1 MNTTKKLYYSQLLR
15 IVLTLVILYLP
26 IPLFTKIIL
35 ITLSD
40 LIDCA
45 QIYHSFFDWVD
56 CKSDVY
62 QRSDKITDSICYIL
76 LLLYILKSNE
86 LSTRYKYILT
96 GLLIFRLIGTFM
108 FISTNNRKYLFYF
121 PNLFIEMALLFSIIT
136 YYKLTYKHSMVIL
149 VIIFKLIQEYMMH
162 Y

>member
-1 MNTTKKLYYSQLLR
+1 MNTTQKLYYSQLLR
-15 IVLTLVILYLP
+15 IILTLVILYLP

-35 ITLSD
+35 ISLSD

-56 CKSDVY
+56 CKSDLY
-62 QRSDKITDSICYIL
+62 QKSDKITDIICYVL
-76 LLLYILKSNE
+76 LLLYILKNDE
-86 LSTRYKYILT
+86 LSTRYKHILT
-96 GLLIFRLIGTFM
+96 GLLTLRLIGTFL

-136 YYKLTYKHSMVIL
+136 YYKLSYKHSLVIL
-149 VIIFKLIQEYMMH
+149 VVIFKLIQEYIMH

>member
-1 MNTTKKLYYSQLLR
+1 MNTTQKLYYSQLLR

-26 IPLFTKIIL
+26 IPLFIKIIL

-56 CKSDVY
+56 CKSDIY

-96 GLLIFRLIGTFM
+96 GLLIFRLIGTFL

-121 PNLFIEMALLFSIIT
+121 PNFFIEMALLFSIIT

>member
-1 MNTTKKLYYSQLLR
+1 MNTTQKLYYSQLLR

-96 GLLIFRLIGTFM
+96 GLLIFRLIGTFL

-121 PNLFIEMALLFSIIT
+121 PNFFIEMALLFSIIT

>member
-1 MNTTKKLYYSQLLR
+1 MNTTQKLYYSQLLR

-26 IPLFTKIIL
+26 IPLFIKIIL

-56 CKSDVY
+56 CKSDIY

-76 LLLYILKSNE
+76 LLLYILKTNE

-96 GLLIFRLIGTFM
+96 GLLIFRLIGTFL

-121 PNLFIEMALLFSIIT
+121 PNFFIEIALFS
-136 YYKLTYKHSMVIL
+136 
-149 VIIFKLIQEYMMH
+149 F
-162 Y
+162 